1 MVTRLAVILLAMVV
15 VSAIYQVRVQYESR
29 RLFAEIQQQR
39 QAAHRLAEQRSSLE
53 VEKRAQATSLRV
65 EMLARD
71 QLGMRSITP
80 AITEYV
86 SLPVARPL
94 EVRP

>member
-1 MVTRLAVILLAMVV
+1 MTRAAVILLVMVLF
-15 VSAIYQVRVQYESR
+15 SAIYQVRVQYESR
-29 RLFAEIQQQR
+29 RLVAEIEQQR
-39 QAAHRLAEQRSSLE
+39 QAARRLAEQRSSLE

-71 QLGMRSITP
+71 KLAMRSITP

-86 SLPVARPL
+86 NLSAVRRLEARP
-94 EVRP
+94 

>member
-1 MVTRLAVILLAMVV
+1 MTRLAVILLAMVV
-15 VSAIYQVRVQYESR
+15 FSAIYQVRVQYESR

-39 QAAHRLAEQRSSLE
+39 QEAHRLAEQRSSLE

-71 QLGMRSITP
+71 KLGMRSITP

-86 SLPVARPL
+86 SLPLEARP
-94 EVRP
+94 